1 MESLTMQMEQDKQQ
15 LRQELELLSLRY
27 SVLENKYVVLQ
38 TDRTLKLMQD
48 IEEVKL
54 SPKIPT

>member
-1 MESLTMQMEQDKQQ
+1 MQMEQDKQQ